1 VNLHTRVFPEFMTHT
16 QANGRWSIVKP
27 ALQQLPGDLSD
38 IYVPDVG
45 KVWMKHDWDAVELRI
60 QGAIANDKPLLDVF
74 ANLKIRHESE
84 TTIRRRS
91 NHYAS
96 NGIKS
101 LYREGGYC
109 GVAWNGDGDR

>member
-1 VNLHTRVFPEFMTHT
+1 MHFDTFRELCAYRGIDTRHIIIL
-16 QANGRWSIVKP
+16 G
-27 ALQQLPGDLSD
+27 LQLT
-38 IYVPDVG
+38 
-45 KVWMKHDWDAVELRI
+45 
-60 QGAIANDKPLLDVF
+60 
-74 ANLKIRHESE
+74 NLKIRHESE